1 MHESEGSDL
10 RNAAARINA
19 ERSGWDGV
27 GFMAIENLETGAFG
41 LVLVPKGT
49 PRPDWSKELQDAG
62 NAWHEVQPVAP
73 VEDASPGNEVQPV
86 ALLENAWERYEDQQ
100 LAQWLR
106 RRWGADLTTD
116 DRFPELMNLL
126 KLHLPAALV
135 AKLPAPSR
143 GLACG
148 RGFNAHTVKPAAL
161 SADLRARLVAWLI
174 PWERTLFVE
183 GRQVCAW
190 WHTLPAGVSLMWN
203 PVEAL
208 HGADGRSCEEREA
221 AGGMVQWGL
230 ITGWSSVIDA
240 VVAYLLAM
248 ADTLDAAGATPMV
261 PASDAPNEKPQRAKK
276 PETLTQAKGRLI
288 VFALASS
295 REPQIAVLIGTPR
308 DELVLE
314 WVKAHA
320 SDHISASVLRA
331 LKFDGLPAEWL
342 DLAARD
348 YPAGCSVADLASLRD
363 KTSAAQFRSDVT
375 KALSV
380 AKELGVA
387 KALVK
392 KSRSICSK

>member
-1 MHESEGSDL
+1 MSNSVSSAL
-10 RNAAARINA
+10 RNAAERINA
-19 ERSGWDGV
+19 ERSAWDGV
-27 GFMAIENLETGAFG
+27 GFMAIENLETGACS

-49 PRPDWSKELQDAG
+49 PRPNWSKELQDAG

-126 KLHLPAALV
+126 KLHLPAAMV

-143 GLACG
+143 ALACG

-230 ITGWSSVIDA
+230 VTGWSSVIDA

-248 ADTLDAAGATPMV
+248 ADTPEAAPRLAAGAATKEKLTPTKGM
-261 PASDAPNEKPQRAKK
+261 PARLSKDRRHVVLVAVHEVAMGTKEKARPG
-276 PETLTQAKGRLI
+276 TLRQDSAFNWASNWKTVNIRTH
-288 VFALASS
+288 LASAS
-295 REPQIAVLIGTPR
+295 RDWCPQWFVDLLCKEHGDAVTVEDLLEVC
-308 DELVLE
+308 DE
-314 WVKAHA
+314 
-320 SDHISASVLRA
+320 S
-331 LKFDGLPAEWL
+331 
-342 DLAARD
+342 
-348 YPAGCSVADLASLRD
+348 
-363 KTSAAQFRSDVT
+363 QFRD
-375 KALSV
+375 SV
-380 AKELGVA
+380 RKGMQPKQQMHPSAFVPLE
-387 KALVK
+387 
-392 KSRSICSK
+392 

>member
-27 GFMAIENLETGAFG
+27 GFMAIENLETGACG

-49 PRPDWSKELQDAG
+49 PRPNWSKELQDA
-62 NAWHEVQPVAP
+62 
-73 VEDASPGNEVQPV
+73 SPG
-86 ALLENAWERYEDQQ
+86 WERHEDVQ
-100 LAQWLR
+100 LAQWLPR
-106 RRWGADLTTD
+106 CWGADLSMG

-126 KLHLPAALV
+126 NRHIPARLLAQ
-135 AKLPAPSR
+135 LPAPSR
-143 GLACG
+143 RLACG
-148 RGFNAHTVKPAAL
+148 YGLGLHALPAVAGSSEL
-161 SADLRARLVAWLI
+161 LGRLVEWLQ
-174 PWERTLFVE
+174 PWERLV
-183 GRQVCAW
+183 VD
-190 WHTLPAGVSLMWN
+190 PAGRKWAHHLHACPCAGLRMWN
-203 PVEAL
+203 PTCC
-208 HGADGRSCEEREA
+208 GMG
-221 AGGMVQWGL
+221 AGGHTSGDRIAATGALEWGL
-230 ITGWSSVIDA
+230 IAGWSSVIDA

-248 ADTLDAAGATPMV
+248 ADTLDAAGAV
-261 PASDAPNEKPQRAKK
+261 LSAPAGDALNEKPQRAKTSQ
-276 PETLTQAKGRLI
+276 TLTQAQGRLI
-288 VFALASS
+288 AFALASS

-363 KTSAAQFRSDVT
+363 NLTAKRFRSDV
-375 KALSV
+375 
-380 AKELGVA
+380 A
-387 KALVK
+387 KARGEI
-392 KSRSICSK
+392 SRSICSK